1 MMDMRDVYCETLIE
15 MAATD
20 KRIVLLEAD
29 LMNATGTKPFKAAY
43 PDRTFNV
50 GVSEADMVGTA
61 AGLSAA
67 GKIPFAASFCC
78 FASRRVYDQFF
89 LSANYARLNVNLVGT
104 DPGVTALYNGGTH
117 MTFEDAGIMR
127 NIPELRILEPSDETS
142 LRKLLPQIANWPQ
155 STYTRLHRKGGWKF
169 YGESETFEIGK
180 GKLVR
185 EGKDITLVCFGM
197 VMLQESLK
205 AADALEK
212 KGISAEVID
221 ALTLKPLDRDL
232 VLESAAKTGAVVTCE
247 NHNIHNGLGSAVAE
261 VLAEEG
267 VPARLSRI
275 GCQDKF
281 GEVGNL
287 DYLMETFGLS
297 ASFIIEA
304 SEKLIARI
312 KAA

>member
-1 MMDMRDVYCETLIE
+1 MDMRDVYCETLMD
-15 MAATD
+15 MASRD

-29 LMNATGTKPFKAAY
+29 LMNATGTKPFRAAY
-43 PDRTFNV
+43 PERTFNV

-61 AGLSAA
+61 AGLSVA
-67 GKIPFAASFCC
+67 GKIPFAASFGC

-142 LRKLLPQIANWPQ
+142 LRKLLPLIAEWPQ
-155 STYTRLHRKGGWKF
+155 STYTRLHRKGGWK
-169 YGESETFEIGK
+169 YYDDAETFEIGK

-185 EGKDITLVCFGM
+185 QGKDVTLVCFGM
-197 VMLQESLK
+197 VMLQESLN
-205 AADALEK
+205 AAEELET

-232 VLESAAKTGAVVTCE
+232 VLTSAIKTGAVVTCE

-267 VPARLSRI
+267 VPARLRRI

-281 GEVGNL
+281 GEVGNME
-287 DYLMETFGLS
+287 YLMDTYQLS
-297 ASFIIEA
+297 ASYIVKA
-304 SEKLIARI
+304 AEKLLAV
-312 KAA
+312 KKTA

>member
-1 MMDMRDVYCETLIE
+1 MDMRDVYCETLME
-15 MAATD
+15 MAAGD
-20 KRIVLLEAD
+20 DRIVLLEAD
-29 LMNATGTKPFKAAY
+29 LMNATGTKPFRAAY
-43 PDRTFNV
+43 PERTFNV

-67 GKIPFAASFCC
+67 GKIPFAASFGC

-142 LRKLLPQIANWPQ
+142 LKKLLPQIAAWPQ
-155 STYTRLHRKGGWKF
+155 SVYLRLHRKGGWK
-169 YGESETFEIGK
+169 YYEDNETFEIGK

-185 EGKDITLVCFGM
+185 KGGDVTLVSFGM
-197 VMLQESLK
+197 VMLQETLK
-205 AADALEK
+205 AAEDLQK
-212 KGISAEVID
+212 HGIDAEVID
-221 ALTLKPLDRDL
+221 ALTLKPLDRALILD
-232 VLESAAKTGAVVTCE
+232 SARRTGAVVTCE

-261 VLAEEG
+261 ALAEDG

-281 GEVGNL
+281 GEVGTL
-287 DYLMETFGLS
+287 DYLMEAFGLS
-297 ASFIIEA
+297 APHIVTA
-304 SEKLIARI
+304 ARNLVSRTH
-312 KAA
+312 AA